1 MEVSKKKFKSGVVG
15 VFHSAEKEGA
25 WEDHASFNVLSL
37 NIQNSMHM
45 FYFVYID

>member
-37 NIQNSMHM
+37 NIQKFNAYVL
-45 FYFVYID
+45 FCI